1 MSPSPARIPLV
12 VETLVVADAAYG
24 TVIEIQKLATDGRQA
39 DALHLLAMLAEGCAS
54 HRPIIRGVLAAE
66 RQAAE
71 ALNLAHRA
79 PAPRLVCGAFMGVPN
94 PHPHAPNSEQSNTSD
109 QPSPSVA

>member
-1 MSPSPARIPLV
+1 MSPSPARLPLV

-24 TVIEIQKLATDGRQA
+24 TVIEIQKLATEGRQA
-39 DALHLLAMLAEGCAS
+39 DALHLLAMLAEGCTS

-66 RQAAE
+66 RQAAQ
-71 ALNLAHRA
+71 AYDLTQRPTVRVLASI
-79 PAPRLVCGAFMGVPN
+79 GVAQ
-94 PHPHAPNSEQSNTSD
+94 PHPHAANSQAQSPSPE

>member
-1 MSPSPARIPLV
+1 MSSSPARLPLI

-24 TVIEIQKLATDGRQA
+24 TVIDIHKLAVDGRQS
-39 DALHLLAMLAEGCAS
+39 DALHLLALLAEGVAS

-66 RQAAE
+66 RQAAQVRDASE
-71 ALNLAHRA
+71 RTASTIGRVFRRPAQEHLHAANDHL
-79 PAPRLVCGAFMGVPN
+79 PAP
-94 PHPHAPNSEQSNTSD
+94 E

>member
-1 MSPSPARIPLV
+1 MSPSPARLPLV

-24 TVIEIQKLATDGRQA
+24 TVIEIQKLATDGRQS
-39 DALHLLAMLAEGCAS
+39 DALALLALLAEGMAA

-66 RQAAE
+66 RQAAQ
-71 ALNLAHRA
+71 AYDLMQRPTVRVLASI
-79 PAPRLVCGAFMGVPN
+79 GVAQ
-94 PHPHAPNSEQSNTSD
+94 PHPHAANSEAQSPSPE